1 MSSVV
6 QTIAPSVGGRFL
18 LLGCTDGLR
27 AYDVQSAGVVKK
39 LIPSPGETPAPRGC
53 RAVGGPVRAAAVLGE
68 TPLLAFALEGGVAPE
83 LVSEQAVE
91 RAAVRGES
99 ASSVA
104 STSRVL
110 YLYDAATSQT
120 MAELHFETAVVG
132 IQMNSR
138 RLVVAL
144 VECIHIFDLT
154 TLEHL
159 AELRTASPP
168 NLNGLLALS
177 ELTTNVHG
185 EAVSYLAFPQSDQ
198 GYGDVWMAQIAETQM
213 DHKGE
218 CSDKGNTLCGERC
231 GFVERVSIVKA
242 HHCAVVCLAMT
253 RDGTK
258 LATASERGTTV
269 KVFESSSARL
279 LYHFRRGVKAARM
292 LSLSFAPASPLS
304 GLWLAA
310 LSNTGTLHVFRCSSA
325 GGSEVVA
332 PAPVLLRAGL
342 ELRSFAQATVGKA
355 SAASSAPP
363 GPGLDFKAGYE
374 VQCCFFSENER
385 FVFVVLPALCVLGED
400 AAYAHEES
408 SSGASLLHE
417 QRGVVTPRWILQKY
431 CVYTHG
437 CTLVDSHVLS

>member
-1 MSSVV
+1 MSSAV
-6 QTIAPSVGGRFL
+6 QTIVTSVEGRFL

-27 AYDVQSAGVVKK
+27 AYDIQPTGVVKK

-53 RAVGGPVRAAAVLGE
+53 RAVGGPVRAAAVLGQ

-91 RAAVRGES
+91 GAVVGGES
-99 ASSVA
+99 TSSVA

-110 YLYDAATSQT
+110 YLYDAAKSQT

-132 IQMNSR
+132 IKMNVR

-144 VECIHIFDLT
+144 VECIHVFDLT

-168 NLNGLLALS
+168 NPNGLLVLS
-177 ELTTNVHG
+177 ELTTNVRG

-198 GYGDVWMAQIAETQM
+198 GYGDVWVAQIAETQM
-213 DHKGE
+213 DHNGE
-218 CSDKGNTLCGERC
+218 CSGKGNTFCGERC

-242 HHCAVVCLAMT
+242 HHRAVVCLAMT
-253 RDGTK
+253 RDGTR

-269 KVFESSSARL
+269 KVFEPSSARL
-279 LYHFRRGVKAARM
+279 LYHFRRGVKVARM
-292 LSLSFAPASPLS
+292 LSLSFDPASALS
-304 GLWLAA
+304 GLRLAA
-310 LSNTGTLHVFRCSSA
+310 LSNRGTLHVFRCSSA
-325 GGSEVVA
+325 GGSEVVTPA
-332 PAPVLLRAGL
+332 PALLYTGL

-363 GPGLDFKAGYE
+363 GLGLDDKTGCE

-385 FVFVVLPALCVLGED
+385 FVFVVLPEPCALGED
-400 AAYAHEES
+400 AACAHEEWS
-408 SSGASLLHE
+408 GGASLLHE
-417 QRGVVTPRWILQKY
+417 QSGVVTSRWTLQKY
-431 CVYTHG
+431 RIHMHE
-437 CTLVDSHVLS
+437 CTLVDSYVLN